1 MPDSLS
7 LGDVELRRAEL
18 YSLLGDLPPRDRPI
32 SSALVSE
39 QQRDGYTLQRLTLD
53 LNGVEDVPAYFA
65 MPAGIEAGQRV
76 PAVLFCHSH
85 GHRYELGKD
94 ELLLGNTY
102 MPPPPYVEE
111 LTSRGWAV
119 LAIDSWL
126 FGDRA
131 GVTESVLFK
140 RTLWRGQTLWGLM
153 VYDGLRALDYLCSR
167 PEVDAARIATLG
179 MSMGSTMAW
188 WLAALDQRVTVCVD
202 ICCMT
207 DFDTIIDTP
216 DIDGHSL
223 YYFVPGLLK
232 HFSTADI
239 NALIAPRP
247 HLSVDGD
254 HDALTPVDGMRK
266 VDATM
271 RAAYAEAGAPDNWRL
286 NVYDTGH
293 EETPQMRRDILGF
306 LENNLV

>member
-1 MPDSLS
+1 MADS
-7 LGDVELRRAEL
+7 DVRRAEL

-32 SSALVSE
+32 AAAIESVE
-39 QQRDGYTLQRLTLD
+39 QRDGYVLQRLTLD
-53 LNGVEDVPAYFA
+53 LNGVDDVPAYFA
-65 MPAGIEAGQRV
+65 LPAGIEAGRRV

-126 FGDRA
+126 FGERS
-131 GVTESVLFK
+131 GVAESALFK
-140 RTLWRGQTLWGLM
+140 RTLWHGQTLWGLM
-153 VYDGLRALDYLCSR
+153 VYDDLRALDYLCSR
-167 PEVDAARIATLG
+167 PEVDPTRIATLG

-188 WLAALDQRVTVCVD
+188 WLAALDQRVAVCVD

-232 HFSTADI
+232 HFTTADI

-254 HDALTPVDGMRK
+254 HDPLTPIAGMHK
-266 VDATM
+266 IDDAM
-271 RAAYAEAGAPDNWRL
+271 RAVYAEAGAPDNWRL

-306 LENNLV
+306 LGRHLV